1 MSMNITGRQFDGAI
15 VIIVMTVIIYIIAY
29 YFPLF
34 QPRIFHIPFGDKTSG
49 PIIVEIIGDHEH
61 NGIYHIGE
69 KAKAYNLLMAAGV
82 RDLERFDKINLNT
95 TLSSGKSVFIESGN
109 KLTITEMNNAKK
121 LACNIPIDI
130 NKASLDDLIMI
141 PGIGEKTAWQIIQL
155 RKKYGGFKKIND
167 LMAIRGIKEKK
178 ITKLK
183 GYFYIDQIS

>member
-1 MSMNITGRQFDGAI
+1 MSMRIIDRQFDGAI
-15 VIIVMTVIIYIIAY
+15 VIVVMTVIIYIIVY
-29 YFPLF
+29 CFPLF
-34 QPRIFHIPFGDKTSG
+34 QPRICLIPFGDRTSG
-49 PIIVEIIGDHEH
+49 PIIVEIIGDNEH
-61 NGIYHIGE
+61 NGIYHMGE
-69 KAKAYNLLMAAGV
+69 KVKAYDLLFAAGI
-82 RDLERFDKINLNT
+82 RNIEGFDKKNLNT

-109 KLTITEMNNAKK
+109 QLNITEMNNEKK
-121 LACNIPIDI
+121 LACNISIDI

-155 RKKYGGFKKIND
+155 RNKYGGFKKIDD

>member
-1 MSMNITGRQFDGAI
+1 MSMSITGRQFDGAI
-15 VIIVMTVIIYIIAY
+15 VIVVVTVIIYIIAY

-34 QPRIFHIPFGDKTSG
+34 QPRIHLIPFGDKTSG

-61 NGIYHIGE
+61 NGIYHVGE
-69 KAKAYNLLMAAGV
+69 KVKAYDLLFAAGV
-82 RDLERFDKINLNT
+82 RNLEGFDKKTLKT
-95 TLSSGKSVFIESGN
+95 TLSSGRSVLIESVN
-109 KLTITEMNNAKK
+109 QLYITEMNNEKK

-155 RKKYGGFKKIND
+155 RKKYGGFKKIHD